1 MKFWKEKKIRSI
13 IFNKTNKFKT
23 CQFFPDTKP
32 PRYLYRNWEH
42 KCRVGNAEETVQDCA
57 AKLNKSI
64 ESIQK
69 SKKRIDK
76 YIIYDAHYTDSNN
89 NNKYILENKMSRSK
103 LENSNLKLNTVCK
116 DIQETDD
123 KINFDSSSYS

>member
-1 MKFWKEKKIRSI
+1 M
-13 IFNKTNKFKT
+13 
-23 CQFFPDTKP
+23 
-32 PRYLYRNWEH
+32 
-42 KCRVGNAEETVQDCA
+42 GNAEETVQDCA